1 MMRSIL
7 LFVFFLALSQPAF
20 AFQKEGCGGG
30 SCIDCHS
37 LTKQEASTLL
47 EDKVSEVLSVQVSE
61 VPGLWDIEALYQGN
75 KIPLYLDFSKNYLIS
90 GNVIKLDNDEN
101 LTEKKFIKMNTV
113 DISQIPLKDAVVLGN
128 PKASRKII
136 VFDDPECTFC
146 RRLHPELEKVADEHE
161 DIAIFVKMYP
171 LPSHPSSY
179 PKAKAVVCAALK
191 GDNERAAALLS
202 DTLEGKQIP
211 APDCE
216 TDQLEQNIALVRELR
231 ISSTPTLIM
240 PDGRVLP
247 GYKTA
252 DHIVAEVEATK

>member
-1 MMRSIL
+1 MIRSVA
-7 LFVFFLALSQPAF
+7 LFVFFLLLSSPAL

-30 SCIDCHS
+30 SCTDCHA
-37 LTKQEASTLL
+37 LTKQEASALL
-47 EDKVSEVLSVQVSE
+47 KDKVSEVLDVQLSE
-61 VPGLWDIEALYQGN
+61 IPGLWDIEAMYQGN

-90 GNVIKLDNDEN
+90 GNVIKLDENEN
-101 LTEKKFIKMNTV
+101 LTEKKFIKMNKV
-113 DISQIPLKDAVVLGN
+113 DVSAIPLKDAVVLGD
-128 PKASRKII
+128 PKAARKII
-136 VFDDPECTFC
+136 VFDDPECSFC
-146 RRLHPELEKVADEHE
+146 RRLHPELEKVAAEHS

-179 PKAKAVVCAALK
+179 PKAKAVVCAALQ
-191 GDNERAAALLS
+191 GDNERAASLLS
-202 DTLEGKQIP
+202 DALQGKQLP

-231 ISSTPTLIM
+231 ISSTPTLVM

-252 DHIVAEVEATK
+252 DHIVAEVEAGK